1 MNPASQRPGCTLALL
16 HVMDVKVPP
25 PFTVHLGDCRVH
37 ICRPTAAHAAASDI
51 VSRAVEAGAQ
61 LLAAPPHDVR
71 VVMQLP
77 RGNLE
82 TVAPRA
88 LVLAAIAESLQACR
102 VSLACKNEFQQRL
115 STEGRSAQKHRA

>member
-1 MNPASQRPGCTLALL
+1 M
-16 HVMDVKVPP
+16 
-25 PFTVHLGDCRVH
+25 
-37 ICRPTAAHAAASDI
+37 CRPTAAHAAASDI

-71 VVMQLP
+71 VIMQMP

-88 LVLAAIAESLQACR
+88 LVLAAIADSLQAR
-102 VSLACKNEFQQRL
+102 RAARLTLVSSHAVDRPCICALAHPLFDTCSDAHEMTSGLGHRRHVLDCCSL
-115 STEGRSAQKHRA
+115 SSYLC

>member
-1 MNPASQRPGCTLALL
+1 MR
-16 HVMDVKVPP
+16 
-25 PFTVHLGDCRVH
+25 
-37 ICRPTAAHAAASDI
+37 RPTAAHAAASDI
-51 VSRAVEAGAQ
+51 VSRAVEAGAL

-88 LVLAAIAESLQACR
+88 LVLAAIADSLQAGHVSSPSTFLRTIAECIAHVR
-102 VSLACKNEFQQRL
+102 V
-115 STEGRSAQKHRA
+115 